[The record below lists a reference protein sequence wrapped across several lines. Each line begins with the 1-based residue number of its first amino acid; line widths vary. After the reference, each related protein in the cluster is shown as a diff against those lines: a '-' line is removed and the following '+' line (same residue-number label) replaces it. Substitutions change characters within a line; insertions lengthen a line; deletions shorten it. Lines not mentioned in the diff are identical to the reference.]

1 METQGRIFL
10 SCSNTYKDELKVR
23 SVVDVQR
30 LVLQEEVVGELRH
43 QRLALSV
50 RRSSLKDATHDLGQR
65 ATLLAL
71 KWKDVRHVRRKI
83 SFIEIK
89 SGKIWSWPY
98 LLAGDS
104 LSPPEHS
111 LQVWVPQGETKGAQ
125 LLKGLERL
133 LQNKTRSEGR
143 GFESQ
148 QGMKSPLKATVS
160 KICCFQYNLLF
171 ERCDCTLNK

>member
-1 METQGRIFL
+1 MYQLYLLTLETQGRIFL

-71 KWKDVRHVRRKI
+71 K
-83 SFIEIK
+83 
-89 SGKIWSWPY
+89 
-98 LLAGDS
+98 
-104 LSPPEHS
+104 
-111 LQVWVPQGETKGAQ
+111 
-125 LLKGLERL
+125 
-133 LQNKTRSEGR
+133 
-143 GFESQ
+143 
-148 QGMKSPLKATVS
+148 
-160 KICCFQYNLLF
+160 
-171 ERCDCTLNK
+171 